1 MLNPRMFNS
10 KILNP
15 RMLCPRILNPRI
27 LNPRILNPRILN
39 PRILNAKFFFFLIS
53 IFLGYLII
61 GFRITEGE
69 GNPSFKVQGESFNT
83 EMKCKAKEGVSFEEA
98 HLRVFCNWFGIQAE
112 LEEAGQRLSM

>member
-1 MLNPRMFNS
+1 MHR
-10 KILNP
+10 ILNP

-39 PRILNAKFFFFLIS
+39 PRTLNPRILYTIFFFFIVS

-83 EMKCKAKEGVSFEEA
+83 ETKCKAKEGVSFEET
-98 HLRVFCNWFGIQAE
+98 HLQVFCNWFGIQPE